1 MAMQFGRLKA
11 GDTQLI
17 NKTENDFG
25 PGGSKNCEGGINSE
39 KRKLADISLAI
50 ISPNLSGT
58 LKVYFMER

>member
-17 NKTENDFG
+17 NKTENDLG

-39 KRKLADISLAI
+39 KEKT
-50 ISPNLSGT
+50 G
-58 LKVYFMER
+58 